1 MSRPSVSEETT
12 DRLESVANEEISVP
26 IESVSFEDRLI
37 VVLDALEREK
47 NRRNQPT
54 GGIGTQTR

>member
-1 MSRPSVSEETT
+1 MPRPSVSEETT

-26 IESVSFEDRLI
+26 IESVSFEDQLI
-37 VVLDALEREK
+37 VVLEALEREK
-47 NRRNQPT
+47 NRQNQPR